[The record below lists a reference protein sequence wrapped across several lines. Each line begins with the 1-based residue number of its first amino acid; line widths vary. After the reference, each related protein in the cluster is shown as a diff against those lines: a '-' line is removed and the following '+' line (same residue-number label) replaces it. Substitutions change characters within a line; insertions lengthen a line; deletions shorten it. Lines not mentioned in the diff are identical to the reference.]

1 MTSSIQVALRVK
13 ASLGESPLWDARA
26 NRLRWVDIVA
36 KSVGEFDPSTGL
48 NRSVSLETPV
58 SAVAP
63 THEGALVVAV
73 QEGIARLDPVTGQLS
88 NLWTPPGHDAST
100 MRFNDGKCDTAG
112 RFIAGTMSLTGA
124 GGAASL
130 YSFSPDGSMRTLLR
144 GVSLSNGLD
153 WNAEGT
159 RMYYVDTPTRQI
171 AVFDYDLASGDL
183 LNRRVAVEIPAS
195 LGYPDGLTVDVEGML
210 WLALWGG
217 GALTRWDPRTGR
229 LLARHSLPVS
239 QVTSC
244 AFGGANL

>member
-1 MTSSIQVALRVK
+1 
-13 ASLGESPLWDARA
+13 
-26 NRLRWVDIVA
+26 
-36 KSVGEFDPSTGL
+36 
-48 NRSVSLETPV
+48 
-58 SAVAP
+58 
-63 THEGALVVAV
+63 
-73 QEGIARLDPVTGQLS
+73 
-88 NLWTPPGHDAST
+88 
-100 MRFNDGKCDTAG
+100 
-112 RFIAGTMSLTGA
+112 
-124 GGAASL
+124 
-130 YSFSPDGSMRTLLR
+130 MRTLLR

-171 AVFDYDLASGDL
+171 AVFDYDVASGDL

-195 LGYPDGLTVDVEGML
+195 LGYPDGLTVDAEGML

-244 AFGGANL
+244 AFGGANLDILYVTSARDGLTPAQLAAEPLAGAIFALDAGVLGRPGGRFGAELPR